1 LSAALQT
8 HPAQA
13 FSVVRAARSRSYRVR
28 RFGSFQTGRNRPALL
43 IRSTVREKEYSMA
56 LRHKSAQKRH
66 RQSLKRR
73 ALNRSRKS
81 TLKTFVKKA
90 VEAVHAGAENAAE
103 MQRKAES
110 LIDKAAKGSTMH
122 RNTAARK
129 KSRLAKRLNKETA
142 AQAAAQK

>member
-1 LSAALQT
+1 
-8 HPAQA
+8 
-13 FSVVRAARSRSYRVR
+13 
-28 RFGSFQTGRNRPALL
+28 
-43 IRSTVREKEYSMA
+43 MA

-142 AQAAAQK
+142 AQVAAQK

>member
-1 LSAALQT
+1 
-8 HPAQA
+8 
-13 FSVVRAARSRSYRVR
+13 
-28 RFGSFQTGRNRPALL
+28 
-43 IRSTVREKEYSMA
+43 MA

-73 ALNRSRKS
+73 AINRSRKS

-90 VEAVHAGAENAAE
+90 IDAAHVGAENAAE

-110 LIDKAAKGSTMH
+110 LIDKAAKGSTLH

-129 KSRLAKRLNKETA
+129 KSRLAKRLNKEAA
-142 AQAAAQK
+142 AQAAK

>member
-1 LSAALQT
+1 
-8 HPAQA
+8 
-13 FSVVRAARSRSYRVR
+13 
-28 RFGSFQTGRNRPALL
+28 
-43 IRSTVREKEYSMA
+43 MA

-73 ALNRSRKS
+73 AINRSRKS
-81 TLKTFVKKA
+81 TVKTFVKKA
-90 VEAVHAGAENAAE
+90 MDAVQAGAENALE
-103 MQRKAES
+103 MQRRAES

-129 KSRLAKRLNKETA
+129 KSRLAKRINKEVA